1 MLEGLKRFFFSS
13 MTPAPSDDGG
23 DEAARAKELR
33 LAACALLLELAHADQ
48 EFTDDERQHVENAV
62 RRHWG
67 LDELEAR
74 ELLALAE
81 KEGAHATD
89 LWQFTRLIRE
99 NYDQGQKMVLAEVMW
114 GVVYSDGELSS
125 REEYLLRK
133 ISPLLGLEVGYL
145 SQARERVQRNR
156 DGHDRP
162 D

>member
-13 MTPAPSDDGG
+13 MIPETREEDP
-23 DEAARAKELR
+23 EVLARELR
-33 LAACALLLELAHADQ
+33 LAACALLLELAYADR
-48 EFTDDERQHVENAV
+48 EFTDDERQHVEHAV

-67 LDELEAR
+67 LDEAQAA
-74 ELLALAE
+74 ELLRLAE
-81 KEGAHATD
+81 AERARATD

-99 NYDQGQKMVLAEVMW
+99 NYSPGQKMVRAEVMW
-114 GVVYSDGELSS
+114 GVVYSDGELST

-145 SQARERVQRNR
+145 SEARNR
-156 DGHDRP
+156 VRRGHSADGRP

>member
-13 MTPAPSDDGG
+13 MAPRGPEG
-23 DEAARAKELR
+23 DAGADARELR

-67 LDELEAR
+67 LDEDEAA
-74 ELLALAE
+74 ELLSLAE
-81 KEGAHATD
+81 RERARATD

-99 NYDQGQKMVLAEVMW
+99 NYSQGQKMVLAEVMW
-114 GVVYSDGELSS
+114 GVVYADGELSS

-145 SQARERVQRNR
+145 SEARNR
-156 DGHDRP
+156 VRRDHGAAGRAD
-162 D
+162 

>member
-13 MTPAPSDDGG
+13 MAPQDT
-23 DEAARAKELR
+23 DEDAGVQARELR
-33 LAACALLLELAHADQ
+33 LAACALLLELAHADH

-67 LDELEAR
+67 LDEAQAS
-74 ELLALAE
+74 ELLTLAE
-81 KEGAHATD
+81 AERARATD

-99 NYDQGQKMVLAEVMW
+99 NYSPGQKMVLAEVMW

-145 SQARERVQRNR
+145 SEARNRVQRDWR
-156 DGHDRP
+156 AEGHP

>member
-13 MTPAPSDDGG
+13 MAPPGP
-23 DEAARAKELR
+23 DEDAGTAARELR

-48 EFTDDERQHVENAV
+48 EFTDDERQQVENAV

-67 LDELEAR
+67 LGEEEAS
-74 ELLALAE
+74 ELLSLAE
-81 KEGAHATD
+81 TERARATD

-99 NYDQGQKMVLAEVMW
+99 NYSQGQKMVLAEVMW
-114 GVVYSDGELSS
+114 GVVYADGELSS

-145 SQARERVQRNR
+145 SEARNR
-156 DGHDRP
+156 ARRDPGAAGRP

>member
-13 MTPAPSDDGG
+13 MTPDDGDDG
-23 DEAARAKELR
+23 DPGAEARELR

-48 EFTDDERQHVENAV
+48 EFTDDERQQVENAV

-67 LDELEAR
+67 LGAEEAA
-74 ELLALAE
+74 ELLSLAE
-81 KEGAHATD
+81 KERAQATD

-99 NYDQGQKMVLAEVMW
+99 NYSPGQKMVLAEVMW

-125 REEYLLRK
+125 REEYLMRK

-145 SQARERVQRNR
+145 SEARNR
-156 DGHDRP
+156 AQRGTKPDYRP

>member
-13 MTPAPSDDGG
+13 MTPDGEDEG
-23 DEAARAKELR
+23 DPGAQGRELR
-33 LAACALLLELAHADQ
+33 LAACALLLELAHADK

-67 LDELEAR
+67 LGAEEAG
-74 ELLALAE
+74 ELLSLAE
-81 KEGAHATD
+81 QERAQATD

-99 NYDQGQKMVLAEVMW
+99 NYSPGQKMVLAEVMW

-125 REEYLLRK
+125 REEYLMRK

-145 SQARERVQRNR
+145 SEARNRVQRR
-156 DGHDRP
+156 DAPDYRP